1 MQSKRTTTPN
11 HTATLWGAA
20 QRLLTFSILGISLWL
35 AFAPQTAFAH
45 AEPMGTLGTAQ
56 TDAGLVV
63 DEALCGTEAYRIAG
77 TDLCTH
83 GLDLP
88 LNGEEIQGAQA
99 ATTAV
104 PAAVCVGDGVS
115 GKRVQVMYVRTVDQ
129 PDRYPEVVEQI
140 RTIAAG
146 ADAIYAASAQA
157 TGGHRRIRFVTNA
170 DCQLDVLAV
179 ELPAEADDKFT
190 ATVSALRTL
199 GYSDPNRKYM
209 LFVEA
214 EILCGTATIK
224 RDSQPGLENANNQ
237 QTGYARIDRHCWGAM
252 LAAHELTHTLGGV
265 QNDAPHTSGGWHCND
280 EYDVMCYADGGS
292 QSAVAVVCADQKYAH
307 QLDCNHD
314 DYFHTN
320 PPAGSYLASHWNV
333 ANSEFL
339 LNLAAEHP
347 ATGQVVFGP
356 TDGVAEITP
365 STAISLAITTL
376 AAASET
382 DDYISYVEFFQDGT
396 LLDTVTTAPYT
407 WTWAGA
413 NTPGT
418 YNLSMVIYTHD
429 DMRVT
434 TPALT
439 ITVKEAPAVVNTI
452 YLPIVI
458 Q

>member
-1 MQSKRTTTPN
+1 M
-11 HTATLWGAA
+11 
-20 QRLLTFSILGISLWL
+20 FSVLCLSLWL

-45 AEPMGTLGTAQ
+45 AEPLGILDAAQ
-56 TDAGLVV
+56 TDSGLMV
-63 DEALCGTEAYRIAG
+63 DEALCGPDAYRITG

-88 LNGEEIQGAQA
+88 LNAEEIQGAQA
-99 ATTAV
+99 APKAV

-115 GKRVQVMYVRTVDQ
+115 GKRVQLMYVRAADQ
-129 PDRYPEVVEQI
+129 PDQYATVVEQI

-170 DCQLDVLAV
+170 ECQIDVLAI
-179 ELPAEADDKFT
+179 ELPPAADDKFT
-190 ATVSALRTL
+190 TTIAELRAQ
-199 GYSDPNRKYM
+199 GYSDPNRKYL

-214 EILCGTATIK
+214 QILCGTSTVK

-237 QTGYARIDRHCWGAM
+237 QTGYGRIDRPCWNATIT
-252 LAAHELTHTLGGV
+252 AHELTHTLGGV

-280 EYDVMCYADGGS
+280 EYDVMCYADGGH
-292 QSAVAVVCADQKYAH
+292 QSNVTILCADQKYAY

-320 PPAGSYLASHWNV
+320 PPAGSYLATHWNV

-339 LNLAAEHP
+339 LNLAPGHP
-347 ATGQVVFGP
+347 ATGQVIFGP

-376 AAASET
+376 AAASVTE
-382 DDYISYVEFFQDGT
+382 DYISYVEFFQDGAR
-396 LLDTVTTAPYT
+396 LDIVTVAPYT

-418 YNLSMVIYTHD
+418 YSLQTVIYTRD
-429 DMRVT
+429 QMRVT

-439 ITVKEAPAVVNTI
+439 ITVKPATTPAKFI
-452 YLPIVI
+452 YLPIVR

>member
-1 MQSKRTTTPN
+1 MQSKRTTAPN

-35 AFAPQTAFAH
+35 AFAPQTVFAY

-77 TDLCTH
+77 TDLCSH

-115 GKRVQVMYVRTVDQ
+115 GKRVQVMYVRAADQ
-129 PDRYPEVVEQI
+129 PDRYPEVVDQI
-140 RTIAAG
+140 RSIAAG

-170 DCQLDVLAV
+170 DCQIDVLAV
-179 ELPAEADDKFT
+179 ELPTEADDKFT

-209 LFVEA
+209 LFTEA
-214 EILCGTATIK
+214 EILCGTGTIK
-224 RDSQPGLENANNQ
+224 RDSQPGLENTNNQ
-237 QTGYARIDRHCWGAM
+237 QTGYARIDRPCWGAM
-252 LAAHELTHTLGGV
+252 IAAHELTHTLGGV

-280 EYDVMCYADGGS
+280 EYDVMCYADGGN
-292 QSAVAVVCADQKYAH
+292 QSAVTVLCADQNQAYR
-307 QLDCNHD
+307 LDCNHD

-320 PPAGSYLASHWNV
+320 PPVGSYLATHWNV

-339 LNLAAEHP
+339 LNLVEGHP
-347 ATGQVVFGP
+347 ATGQIVFGP
-356 TDGVAEITP
+356 TDGAAEITP

-382 DDYISYVEFFQDGT
+382 DNYISYVEFFQDGT
-396 LLDTVTTAPYT
+396 LMGTVTAAPYT

-418 YNLSMVIYTHD
+418 YSLAMAIYTRD

-434 TPALT
+434 TPALN
-439 ITVKEAPAVVNTI
+439 IIIKQVAAAEKII
-452 YLPIVI
+452 YLPIVL